1 MLELVPILLGLLTL
15 SATPD
20 IPDVTTLTPSQRAV
34 YQGVIAEEFCSC
46 DSAMTIGGCLELRP
60 SCGVARH
67 FGDIAYTAAQSGNTT
82 DEVLGFLAE
91 QVIGPFCRKASPLT
105 VPKAPSFGKSSAS
118 VTIVEFADFRCGHC
132 KAAAP
137 LVKRAITRHSK
148 NARVVF
154 VPFPLGDHPESL
166 AAAEAA
172 LAAGEQGKFW
182 EMHDLLFDSQA
193 TGFSV
198 ENLMGHARELGL
210 NTKRFRKA
218 LDTHQYR
225 AELKALKKAGLDA
238 GVKGTPAFFVNGRRF
253 DPSPALMTLS
263 RRIDMEL
270 DRNRGQC
277 Q

>member
-132 KAAAP
+132 KAHARWPITRGNLIGP
-137 LVKRAITRHSK
+137 LRFKRARLLVCEK
-148 NARVVF
+148 VR
-154 VPFPLGDHPESL
+154 PFTHPP
-166 AAAEAA
+166 
-172 LAAGEQGKFW
+172 K
-182 EMHDLLFDSQA
+182 
-193 TGFSV
+193 
-198 ENLMGHARELGL
+198 
-210 NTKRFRKA
+210 
-218 LDTHQYR
+218 
-225 AELKALKKAGLDA
+225 
-238 GVKGTPAFFVNGRRF
+238 
-253 DPSPALMTLS
+253 
-263 RRIDMEL
+263 
-270 DRNRGQC
+270 
-277 Q
+277 